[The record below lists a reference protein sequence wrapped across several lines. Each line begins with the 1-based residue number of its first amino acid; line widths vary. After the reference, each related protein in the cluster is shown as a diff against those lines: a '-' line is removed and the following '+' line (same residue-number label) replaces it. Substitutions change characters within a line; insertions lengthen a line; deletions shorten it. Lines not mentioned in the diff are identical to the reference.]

1 MRRSRRPTRSGG
13 PAQGRALT
21 LTPTTLTPQPE
32 PQAQLDFKTK
42 PSLKYP
48 YLNPQ
53 PTLTRLPGPP
63 RGRANAATGCGRTLS
78 PYIPYPSPATLS
90 HPLTPK
96 ALPSRVDRPCPN
108 PIKRHPT
115 DPPNQELFPTAWSR
129 QAGAGGGGA
138 RQSLEVPAWLGLGL
152 GLGFASYSNPNPNPN
167 P

>member
-1 MRRSRRPTRSGG
+1 MRRSRSPTRSGG

-21 LTPTTLTPQPE
+21 LTPTTPTPQPQ
-32 PQAQLDFKTK
+32 PQAQLEARAQPF
-42 PSLKYP
+42 KYP
-48 YLNPQ
+48 YLKPQ
-53 PTLTRLPGPP
+53 PTMTRLPGPP

-138 RQSLEVPAWLGLGL
+138 RQSLEVPAWLG
-152 GLGFASYSNPNPNPN
+152 
-167 P
+167 